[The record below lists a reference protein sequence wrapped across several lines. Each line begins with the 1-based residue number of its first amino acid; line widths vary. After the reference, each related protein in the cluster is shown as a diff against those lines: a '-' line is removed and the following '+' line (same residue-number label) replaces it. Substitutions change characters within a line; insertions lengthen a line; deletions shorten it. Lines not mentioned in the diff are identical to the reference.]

1 MVKSKLLQRRGAVVI
16 TTAHINST
24 KFSDS
29 VQAQTLLAAC
39 WSFMMVRMVVIII
52 IIIIIS
58 WWLYSP
64 ETVALYPKK
73 VKKFFWF
80 VRCQTSMLEMF

>member
-16 TTAHINST
+16 TTAQINST

-52 IIIIIS
+52 IIIS
-58 WWLYSP
+58 RWLYSP

>member
-16 TTAHINST
+16 TTAQINST

-52 IIIIIS
+52 IIS
-58 WWLYSP
+58 RWLYSP

>member
-16 TTAHINST
+16 TTAQINST

-29 VQAQTLLAAC
+29 VQAQTLLAVC
-39 WSFMMVRMVVIII
+39 WSFMMVRMVVI

>member
-16 TTAHINST
+16 TTAQINST

-52 IIIIIS
+52 IIIS
-58 WWLYSP
+58 RWLYSP

-80 VRCQTSMLEMF
+80 GRCQTSMLEMF